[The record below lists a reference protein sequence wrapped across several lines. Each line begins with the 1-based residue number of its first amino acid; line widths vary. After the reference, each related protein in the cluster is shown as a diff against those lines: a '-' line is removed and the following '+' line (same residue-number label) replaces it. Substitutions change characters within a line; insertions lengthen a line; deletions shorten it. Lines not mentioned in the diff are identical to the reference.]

1 MSARKQLDRIL
12 KKIAADDEALSVA
25 TTRLASVLGAA
36 SDFPGV
42 LRSFRSGSMA
52 TGFVNAPVVDAD
64 GGVVMDRRQHPELG
78 PDGAGELPRALVE
91 NLRRSVGPALRRM
104 YPNVCV
110 EIMKRGLLVR
120 FNDPLPSGEDPTVD
134 MVVALNRRQDDA
146 LWIPNLDRN
155 RWDPSHP
162 ERHVELFTAGWDS
175 LQQTRRDV
183 ARLAKA
189 QVKQFDVPAVCS
201 FNIAVLAWE
210 CIELAEPIDTALH
223 RFFDYAATELD
234 KHLTKDPAEVS
245 PPIKVANREQ
255 AVNRFRYTAEAIE
268 TAIDAGPDEEKVA
281 EIFAGIGVFWK
292 LVEAPS
298 KSSAAIHQA
307 IAAGGTLSIASS
319 GSLHAGASPNATPIK
334 PTRSYGRCH
343 ASSE

>member
-12 KKIAADDEALSVA
+12 KEIAADAEARSVA
-25 TTRLASVLGAA
+25 ATRRESVLDAA
-36 SDFPGV
+36 SGFPGV

-52 TGFVNAPVVDAD
+52 TDFVNAPVEDAD

-78 PDGAGELPRALVE
+78 PEGAGELPSVLVKDIGRFVE
-91 NLRRSVGPALRRM
+91 PALRQM
-104 YPNVCV
+104 YPNVCI
-110 EIMKRGLLVR
+110 EIMKRGLLIQ

-146 LWIPNLDRN
+146 LWIPNLDQN

-162 ERHVELFTAGWDS
+162 EKHVELFTAGWDS
-175 LQQTRRDV
+175 LRQTRRDV
-183 ARLAKA
+183 TRLAKA

-210 CIELAEPIDTALH
+210 CIELDEPIDIALH
-223 RFFDYAATELD
+223 RFFDYGAIELD
-234 KHLTKDPAEVS
+234 KHLTNDPAGVS
-245 PPIKVANREQ
+245 PPIKVADREQ

-281 EIFAGIGVFWK
+281 EIFAGLGVFWK
-292 LVEAPS
+292 LVKAPS

-307 IAAGGTLSIASS
+307 IATGGALSITRS
-319 GSLHAGASPNATPIK
+319 GSLRVGASPNTTPIK
-334 PTRSYGRCH
+334 PTRSYGD
-343 ASSE
+343 